1 MRDLVDF
8 ADWPLVRARQDGRLT
23 VQDATELRE
32 GLVEALARSDGEGR
46 RFAVVVDQRERG
58 APEKGATEILHGF
71 WAEHAARIAE
81 RCVGLASVVPTV
93 SLADLVRTPGPG
105 GLAVLG
111 TVDPDAA
118 LAWARDRLAGE
129 QEAG

>member
-1 MRDLVDF
+1 MGNLVDF
-8 ADWPLVRARQDGRLT
+8 ADWPLVRARQDGRLS
-23 VQDATELRE
+23 VQDAAELRD
-32 GLVEALARSDGEGR
+32 GLSEALARSEGEGR

-71 WAEHAARIAE
+71 WAEHAALIAE

-93 SLADLVRTPGPG
+93 SLADLVRNPGPG
-105 GLAVLG
+105 GLTVLG
-111 TVDPDAA
+111 TVDQDAA

-129 QEAG
+129 EAG